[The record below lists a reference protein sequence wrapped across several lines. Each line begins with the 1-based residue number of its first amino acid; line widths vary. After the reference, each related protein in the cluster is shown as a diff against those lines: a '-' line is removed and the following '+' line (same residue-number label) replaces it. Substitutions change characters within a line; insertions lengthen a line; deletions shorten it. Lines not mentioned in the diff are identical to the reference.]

1 MTVKTLAIIAALAAS
16 ASANVWKDAADTGSQ
31 AKQEVYEAAMRAG
44 DEAAR
49 SGMVR
54 GSNIPTVRKFLD
66 AADKAYRQAAAARP
80 DAPEPWFR
88 IGKVVYTYVF
98 DCEPFPANF
107 DIWVSPL
114 CGGPFD
120 RKRAAEVV
128 EAWDEFEKR
137 GPLDPRLT
145 MLLGRSHL
153 LFERAIL
160 NTKLVTAAD
169 AKANTARLEA
179 AARDYEAM
187 IKRTNVAD
195 DTQEPVRENL
205 AETYM
210 MLDRLDDAVDMYK
223 EALRRGASIE
233 TQFGLAVALDRDERG
248 DEAADLITRLGPTA
262 VEEFKLR
269 VIRQF
274 TFFVPDGEQYY
285 YFGLID
291 ESLGQ
296 FDTAIEYWKLYIR
309 SGAHPEFQPRAKQH
323 LDALVAKR
331 PKHPQPRVRDLDD
344 ELLLRP

>member
-1 MTVKTLAIIAALAAS
+1 VRSLAILAALAAS
-16 ASANVWKDAADTGSQ
+16 ASANVWKDAADLGSQ
-31 AKQEVYEAAMRAG
+31 AKKEAYDDAMRAG
-44 DEAAR
+44 DEAAK

-54 GSNIPTVRKFLD
+54 GASIPTTRKFLD

-80 DAPEPWFR
+80 DAAEPWYR

-98 DCEPFPANF
+98 DCEAFPANF

-114 CGGPFD
+114 CGTFD

-137 GPLDPRLT
+137 SPLDPRLT
-145 MLLGRSHL
+145 MILGRSHL

-160 NTKLVTAAD
+160 NTKLVTISD
-169 AKANTARLEA
+169 VKANKMRLEA
-179 AARDYEAM
+179 AARDYEEM

-195 DTQEPVRENL
+195 DTSEPVRENL

-233 TQFGLAVALDRDERG
+233 TQFGLAVALDRDDRG
-248 DEAADLITRLGPTA
+248 DEAADLVNRLGPTA

-274 TFFVPDGEQYY
+274 TFFVPDGEQFY
-285 YFGLID
+285 YFALID

-296 FDTAIEYWKLYIR
+296 FDTAIEYWKLYIK

-331 PKHPQPRVRDLDD
+331 PKHPQPRLKDFDD
-344 ELLLRP
+344 ELPFQP